1 MQINTLVSS
10 IGAKVPL
17 LDVVRDSYRRMNLTG
32 RIIGGDC
39 NPQAIGRYY
48 CDDFLVLP
56 PISAD
61 SSFQEIIPAIRQAQV
76 NLIIPTRDGEL
87 LFYARHRR
95 RFEQEGIQV
104 MIADSEPVS
113 LSLDKLQ
120 FAQTLSSWDIPAI
133 PTTIQPEQ
141 LPAGMSGFVVK
152 ERFGAGSRH
161 TFLNLT
167 SDEATSVS
175 QKLAAPIFQPFV
187 AGTEYSIDLYIDGD
201 GKPTGALCR
210 ERVLV
215 ENGESRITR
224 SVHLPEVEMLCLTA
238 ATRLGLRGHALIQ
251 VIIDQ
256 HHQPHLVEC
265 NARFGG
271 ASPLAHAMG
280 LTSFIWFIGEAFFQ
294 TTPQFKRSPT
304 EKTLIRHH
312 HDLVIDQ

>member
-1 MQINTLVSS
+1 MPINTLVSS
-10 IGAKVPL
+10 VGAKVPL
-17 LDVVRDSYRRMNLTG
+17 LDVLRDSYRRLNLTG
-32 RIIGGDC
+32 KIIGGDC
-39 NPQAIGRYY
+39 NPQAIGRYC

-61 SSFQEIIPAIRQAQV
+61 SSFQEIIPAIKQAQV

-87 LFYARHRR
+87 LFYARHRGQ
-95 RFEQEGIQV
+95 FEQEGIQV
-104 MIADSEPVS
+104 MIANPEPVS
-113 LSLDKLQ
+113 TTLDKLQ
-120 FAQTLSSWDIPAI
+120 FARILAEWGIPVIPAATRI
-133 PTTIQPEQ
+133 EE
-141 LPAGMSGFVVK
+141 LPADTSSFVVK
-152 ERFGAGSRH
+152 ERFGAGSRQ

-167 SDEATSVS
+167 SDEATSVCRN
-175 QKLAAPIFQPFV
+175 LTAPIFQPFV
-187 AGTEYSIDLYIDGD
+187 TGKEYSVDLYIDGN
-201 GKPTGALCR
+201 GQPTGAICR

-224 SVHLPEVEMLCLTA
+224 SIHLPDIEQLCLTT

-271 ASPLAHAMG
+271 ASSLSYAMG
-280 LTSFIWFIGEAFFQ
+280 LRSFEWFIGAAFFQ
-294 TTPQFKRSPT
+294 TTPQFKRVAT